1 MMENMTAFFQEML
14 LAVAA
19 FLGTEPVIY
28 LFGLLCLSALVKIVK
43 DMIL

>member
-1 MMENMTAFFQEML
+1 MDNMTGFFTEML
-14 LAVAA
+14 QAIAA

-28 LFGLLCLSALVKIVK
+28 LFGLVCLTALVKIVK